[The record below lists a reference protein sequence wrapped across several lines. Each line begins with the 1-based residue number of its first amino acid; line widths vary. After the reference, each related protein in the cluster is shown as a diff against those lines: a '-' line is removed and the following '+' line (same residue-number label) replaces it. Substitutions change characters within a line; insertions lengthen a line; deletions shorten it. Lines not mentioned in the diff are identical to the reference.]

1 MTHIFIGV
9 AFVVIGGALLLNA
22 LDVIDIMD
30 DYSFWDL
37 IASLIIL
44 AIILAALNTLVS
56 RRFRRPIT
64 PVTVIAIAA
73 AVQYALLS
81 NVDVWRYVVP
91 AIVIVIGLAILLGSL
106 MHSMKRRKADQV
118 RVTLGQSGVIT
129 SGENSVDIQVVM
141 GNAEERNHSM
151 DFLGGRINV
160 TMGEAKLDLSEAQ
173 VIEKPARIDVNVTM
187 ANVEILVPNDWS
199 VKKDATATLGH
210 VTESDAE
217 AQDAVSGPAFDD
229 PPDLVISGKLT
240 MGHLNIVRK

>member
-56 RRFRRPIT
+56 RRFRKPIT

-106 MHSMKRRKADQV
+106 MHSMKRRMYEKAACQRTV
-118 RVTLGQSGVIT
+118 EFGAALV
-129 SGENSVDIQVVM
+129 NSEYNGSSASI
-141 GNAEERNHSM
+141 HS
-151 DFLGGRINV
+151 
-160 TMGEAKLDLSEAQ
+160 
-173 VIEKPARIDVNVTM
+173 
-187 ANVEILVPNDWS
+187 
-199 VKKDATATLGH
+199 
-210 VTESDAE
+210 
-217 AQDAVSGPAFDD
+217 
-229 PPDLVISGKLT
+229 
-240 MGHLNIVRK
+240 

>member
-56 RRFRRPIT
+56 RRFRKPIT

-81 NVDVWRYVVP
+81 NVDIWRYVVP

-106 MHSMKRRKADQV
+106 MHSMKRRK
-118 RVTLGQSGVIT
+118 G
-129 SGENSVDIQVVM
+129 
-141 GNAEERNHSM
+141 
-151 DFLGGRINV
+151 FC
-160 TMGEAKLDLSEAQ
+160 
-173 VIEKPARIDVNVTM
+173 
-187 ANVEILVPNDWS
+187 
-199 VKKDATATLGH
+199 
-210 VTESDAE
+210 
-217 AQDAVSGPAFDD
+217 
-229 PPDLVISGKLT
+229 
-240 MGHLNIVRK
+240 

>member
-1 MTHIFIGV
+1 MTHIFIGI

-22 LDVIDIMD
+22 MDVISIMD
-30 DYSFWDL
+30 DYSVWDL

-44 AIILAALNTLVS
+44 AVILAALNTLVS
-56 RRFRRPIT
+56 RRFRKPIT
-64 PVTVIAIAA
+64 PVTIIAIAA

-106 MHSMKRRKADQV
+106 MHSMKRRKSDRGQ
-118 RVTLGQSGVIT
+118 VTLGQSGVIT
-129 SGENSVDIQVVM
+129 SEEDSVNISVVM

-151 DFLGGRINV
+151 DFRGGRISV

-187 ANVEILVPNDWS
+187 ANIEMLVPSDWS
-199 VKKDATATLGH
+199 VQKDASSTLGDM
-210 VTESDAE
+210 TESDAE
-217 AQDAVSGPAFDD
+217 AQDAMSAPASDD
-229 PPDLVISGKLT
+229 PPDLVISGKIT